1 MPSALRSIQSQPQP
15 AGAALYLGPGHV
27 TAVHGPDVEVTL
39 GEGTTARARLALA
52 FPYAPAP
59 GDELL
64 VVGKDGEHYVIG
76 VLQGSGRTALS
87 FQGDV
92 DVRAEGGALRLSGDA
107 GVAIR
112 APELEIEVGKMR
124 VMAGAVVQRFASL
137 YQRVSAMLS
146 VHAGQ
151 THTVVDDSAITAA
164 KSAAILTEETMT
176 INGSEIHLGQ

>member
-1 MPSALRSIQSQPQP
+1 MLSALRPIPSSPQP
-15 AGAALYLGPGHV
+15 AEAALYLGPAHV
-27 TAVHGPDVEVTL
+27 TAVHAHDVEVTL
-39 GEGTTARARLALA
+39 DDGATARARLALA

-64 VVGKDGEHYVIG
+64 VVGKDGDHYVIG
-76 VLQGSGRTALS
+76 VLRGTGRTALS

-92 DVRAEGGALRLSGDA
+92 DVRAEGGALRLSGDL

-112 APELEIEVGKMR
+112 GPELEIQAGKMR
-124 VMAGAVVQRFASL
+124 VMAGAVVQKFASL

-151 THTVVDDSAITAA
+151 THTVVDDSAITTA

-176 INGSEIHLGQ
+176 INGSEIHLG